1 MLSEQG
7 TGDRE
12 QRTGN
17 REQTT
22 ENGEQRAAAGGDDGW
37 GAMSGSYRIGEFAKL
52 AGVTVRALHHYDRI
66 GLLKPQRG
74 SSGFRVY
81 DLKDMERLEQ
91 IAALKFLGIP
101 LAEIKLL
108 LKRGPLTLADSL
120 HMQRE
125 ALAEKRRLID
135 RAVVAI
141 EAAEKVI
148 QAGQKQ
154 AGQTQAGKTQAG
166 QIREGRARAG
176 QARAEPITDAAIL
189 RRIIEVIDMQPQE
202 NFMRKYY
209 SDQAWLEKERIMRET
224 PAEEYKKRGL
234 ALRQVFAEIEADV
247 DRDPASEDAQ
257 ALTKR
262 WLREAEAAHG
272 GNEAVRAGNIE
283 AWNDFKNWP
292 PDQQDNVLAAFGLDL
307 QDRATSLRRYE
318 SVTKFLGRT
327 IGYKIRSNMPS
338 VRSLYGL
345 DQA

>member
-1 MLSEQG
+1 
-7 TGDRE
+7 
-12 QRTGN
+12 
-17 REQTT
+17 
-22 ENGEQRAAAGGDDGW
+22 
-37 GAMSGSYRIGEFAKL
+37 MSGSYRIGEFAKL

-81 DLKDMERLEQ
+81 DLKDLERLEQ

-125 ALAEKRRLID
+125 ALAEKRKLID

-148 QAGQKQ
+148 QAGQTH
-154 AGQTQAGKTQAG
+154 AGQTETGQTQLG
-166 QIREGRARAG
+166 QT
-176 QARAEPITDAAIL
+176 TDASIL
-189 RRIIEVIDMQPQE
+189 RKIIEVIDMQPQE

-247 DRDPASEDAQ
+247 DRDAASEDAQ

-292 PDQQDNVLAAFGLDL
+292 PDQQDKVLTAFGLDPN
-307 QDRATSLRRYE
+307 DRATSMRRYE

>member
-1 MLSEQG
+1 
-7 TGDRE
+7 
-12 QRTGN
+12 
-17 REQTT
+17 
-22 ENGEQRAAAGGDDGW
+22 
-37 GAMSGSYRIGEFAKL
+37 MSSSYRVGEFAKL

-66 GLLKPQRG
+66 GLLKPQRAG
-74 SSGFRVY
+74 SGFRVY
-81 DLKDMERLEQ
+81 ELKDMERLEQ

-135 RAVVAI
+135 RALVAI
-141 EAAEKVI
+141 EAAEKNI
-148 QAGQKQ
+148 QAGKRQ
-154 AGQTQAGKTQAG
+154 AGQAQVG
-166 QIREGRARAG
+166 QM
-176 QARAEPITDAAIL
+176 TDASIL
-189 RRIIEVIDMQPQE
+189 RKIIEVIDMQPQE

-209 SDQAWLEKERIMRET
+209 SDQAWLDKERIARET
-224 PAEEYKKRGL
+224 PAEERKKHVQ
-234 ALRQVFAEIEADV
+234 AMRQVFAEIEADL

-262 WLREAEAAHG
+262 WLKQSETAHG

-292 PDQQDNVLAAFGLDL
+292 PDQQDIVLVGFDLDL
-307 QDRATSLRRYE
+307 KDRTVSLRRFE
-318 SVTKFLGRT
+318 NVTKFLGRA
-327 IGYKIRSNMPS
+327 IGYKIRTNMPS

>member
-1 MLSEQG
+1 
-7 TGDRE
+7 
-12 QRTGN
+12 
-17 REQTT
+17 
-22 ENGEQRAAAGGDDGW
+22 
-37 GAMSGSYRIGEFAKL
+37 MSNSYRVGEFAKL

-66 GLLKPQRG
+66 GLLEPQRG

-81 DLKDMERLEQ
+81 RLQDLERLEQ

-120 HMQRE
+120 QMQRE
-125 ALAEKRRLID
+125 ALGEKRKLID
-135 RAVVAI
+135 RALVAI
-141 EAAEKVI
+141 EAAEKAI
-148 QAGQKQ
+148 Q
-154 AGQTQAGKTQAG
+154 AGQTQAGQTQ
-166 QIREGRARAG
+166 GRQMA
-176 QARAEPITDAAIL
+176 DASIL
-189 RRIIEVIDMQPQE
+189 RKIIEVIDMQPQE

-209 SDQAWLEKERIMRET
+209 SDQAWLDKERIARET
-224 PAEEYKKRGL
+224 PAEERKKHVQ
-234 ALRQVFAEIEADV
+234 AMRQVFAEIEADL

-292 PDQQDNVLAAFGLDL
+292 PDQQDKVLVGFDLDL
-307 QDRATSLRRYE
+307 QDRTASLGRFE
-318 SVTKFLGRT
+318 NVTKFLGRA
-327 IGYKIRSNMPS
+327 IGYKIRTNMPS

-345 DQA
+345 DRA